1 MTSPIYTDLV
11 QARMLRG
18 IRKSLADDQNLVDFF
33 GAEGIRLVSY
43 EQLEH
48 TIVPPLLAV
57 VSGKGKPEQVL
68 SQQANFSYTV
78 PIMTFVPRQTPV
90 NPAVPQPAAPAVT
103 PVTAGPLTGAF
114 SYRATFWNDSGES
127 WASDAT
133 AATLTGQSA
142 ALDFGTIPSDVKG
155 ARVWRTANGRSAYRY
170 VETVQPDQLATG
182 WTDDL
187 ADSMLGDELAPIQ
200 LFAENLKDYIRG
212 VLYAHQTIETDSGER
227 LADANLILGDR
238 VDVIDRSRN
247 IRLVVMEAQF
257 GTIYSTETM
266 QPTADVP

>member
-1 MTSPIYTDLV
+1 MTSPIYTDLL

-18 IRKSLADDQNLVDFF
+18 ILKSFSDDQNLVDFF

-57 VSGKGKPEQVL
+57 VSGQGKPERVI
-68 SQQANFSYTV
+68 SQQANFSYSV
-78 PIMTFVPRQTPV
+78 PIITFMPRQTPV
-90 NPAVPQPAAPAVT
+90 NPAVPQPAPPTVT
-103 PVTAGPLTGAF
+103 PVAAGPLTGIF
-114 SYRATFWNDSGES
+114 SWRATFWNDAGES
-127 WASDAT
+127 WASDAV
-133 AATLTGQSA
+133 AATLAGKSA
-142 ALDFGTIPSDVKG
+142 ALNFGAIPGSVKG

-170 VETVQPDQLATG
+170 VETVQPDQLAAG
-182 WTDDL
+182 WVDGL

-212 VLYAHQTIETDSGER
+212 LLYAHETIETDSGEH
-227 LADANLILGDR
+227 LADATLILGDR
-238 VDVIDRSRN
+238 IDVIDRTRN
-247 IRLVVMEAQF
+247 LRIVGMMAQY

-266 QPTADVP
+266 QSTADVP